1 MAEINRSGKKIIL
14 ECDCGAVHKISKD
27 ENDELQITST
37 YKKPKKE
44 ELNESTGK
52 EKERT
57 PSIKSDDLF

>member
-27 ENDELQITST
+27 ENEELQLTST

-44 ELNESTGK
+44 EPNESTGK
-52 EKERT
+52 KETGT
-57 PSIKSDDLF
+57 PTVKSDDLF